1 MKCNAIV
8 AHKTGGPEVMQWEE
22 IELSDPGPGEALI
35 RQTGIGM
42 NFIDIYFRTGL
53 YPAPQLPLCPG
64 MEGAGVIEKLGDGVT
79 EVKVGDRVAY
89 AGMPVG
95 AYSQYR
101 LIPTHRLVIIPDGI
115 SDETAAGMMLK
126 GMTVEYL
133 LDRTYKVVP
142 GDTIL
147 FHAAAGGVGLIA
159 CQWAKARGATVIGTV
174 GSEEKADLARAHGC
188 DHTILYDKEN
198 FVERVNEITDGRGV
212 PVVYDSVGKDTLL
225 SSIEC
230 IQPRGILVNFGQ
242 SSGKIENFDLGSLQ
256 KGSLYVT
263 RPSLMTYTAERGD
276 LENSSN
282 TLFDMVLKGKVKI
295 PVNNRYKLKDA
306 VQAHRDLEGRVTT
319 GTTVFTP

>member
-35 RQTGIGM
+35 RQTAIGM

-115 SDETAAGMMLK
+115 TNETAAGMMLK

-198 FVERVNEITDGRGV
+198 FVERVNEITDGMGV
-212 PVVYDSVGKDTLL
+212 PVVYDSVGKNTLL

-263 RPSLMTYTAERGD
+263 RPSLITYTAERGD

-319 GTTVFTP
+319 GTTVLTP